1 MKVAYFSTA
10 TAIGSCSSYSRFT
23 ISGGLLMIDMI
34 SPSLSLLGFTGLGQT
49 HGEQSLSLF
58 TGLERPPR
66 FRWQRSGVAP
76 AHSGGL
82 PASKLNVAPCATSM
96 LPITSRHPGGDAHG
110 DGEGY
115 VRLSRT
121 RHRGEGS

>member
-1 MKVAYFSTA
+1 MKVASLSTA
-10 TAIGSCSSYSRFT
+10 TEIGSCSSYSRFT

-76 AHSGGL
+76 AHSGVL
-82 PASKLNVAPCATSM
+82 PVSKINRRVMRNLSAPNNFRS
-96 LPITSRHPGGDAHG
+96 PQR
-110 DGEGY
+110 
-115 VRLSRT
+115 
-121 RHRGEGS
+121 